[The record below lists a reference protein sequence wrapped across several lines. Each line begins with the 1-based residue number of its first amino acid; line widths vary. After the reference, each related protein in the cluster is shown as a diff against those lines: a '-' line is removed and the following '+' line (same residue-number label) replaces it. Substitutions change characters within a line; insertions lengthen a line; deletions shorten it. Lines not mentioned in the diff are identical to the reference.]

1 MGSAFLIKN
10 TAIGYRMSLNKECN
24 ILTAEACAIAKSLE
38 WVHKENLNRNIL
50 ILTDSMSTL
59 KALQNN
65 KITTVINHYILEIR
79 KWYTKLKEDKGK
91 ERKIILA

>member
-1 MGSAFLIKN
+1 MGSAFLIKD
-10 TAIGYRMSLNKECN
+10 TAIGYRMSLNRECN
-24 ILTAEACAIAKSLE
+24 ILTAKACAIAKSLE